1 MEQGRPAWH
10 GHVRRW
16 PWRTG
21 AADGGL
27 NRGSRGHDHGREEDG
42 ASCREESAA
51 VKERKRRE
59 GEKEE
64 S

>member
-1 MEQGRPAWH
+1 
-10 GHVRRW
+10 VRRW